1 MSDYKKY
8 LLRSLGVKES
18 KSDEQLQEGLV
29 NTSIKS
35 PLMSPTAIATPVI
48 GVAVRGSS
56 TGGLPSGADRFG
68 DISPSRLGGY
78 EKIPVNPVNSK
89 LVDKTPS
96 NPDINQNDSPI
107 VDDPALEGGVTHNH
121 QMQKNAGEQPQSVTG
136 ASTDSDNT
144 LKLKSAMPQS
154 IDIDIAQEA
163 GESAQDQQTSMNS
176 NIKKDVNETFARH
189 KALMKKKLEC
199 KSCGCDK
206 PNTTHEVNEE
216 DASVINKYK
225 MSPEKAGLVKLSEAF
240 DRLNSLAGLKPLK
253 EEEGYEV
260 SKKKY
265 FDPKTKT
272 VKDVD
277 WVGKKEKPAANE
289 EYSAP
294 FQRMRGLA
302 NLGERRLASNGI
314 WSSPVNEVNY
324 TEDDLGA
331 PTIAVGAPGSDAR
344 KAAETV
350 PTEKLQQIK
359 ATLDKKSAK
368 GTLNDK
374 EVELLKRA
382 NAALKKRGL

>member
-1 MSDYKKY
+1 
-8 LLRSLGVKES
+8 
-18 KSDEQLQEGLV
+18 
-29 NTSIKS
+29 
-35 PLMSPTAIATPVI
+35 
-48 GVAVRGSS
+48 
-56 TGGLPSGADRFG
+56 
-68 DISPSRLGGY
+68 
-78 EKIPVNPVNSK
+78 
-89 LVDKTPS
+89 
-96 NPDINQNDSPI
+96 
-107 VDDPALEGGVTHNH
+107 
-121 QMQKNAGEQPQSVTG
+121 
-136 ASTDSDNT
+136 
-144 LKLKSAMPQS
+144 
-154 IDIDIAQEA
+154 
-163 GESAQDQQTSMNS
+163 
-176 NIKKDVNETFARH
+176 
-189 KALMKKKLEC
+189 MKKKLEC